1 METQPLKIFLTITI
15 IFLYLLGH
23 VMSKESSSP
32 SRSLCNGSVREC
44 SSLEETEERT
54 VIMESWSSQ
63 RLTEEQTQTLSYKAL
78 RRNQPACDGGN
89 RGESY
94 SNRCLPPPSN
104 PYSRGC
110 SKHYRCRGDSW
121 PLTIIMMT
129 LYVLLI
135 WCLSVWIV
143 LVSSVI

>member
-1 METQPLKIFLTITI
+1 METQPFKILLTITI
-15 IFLYLLGH
+15 VFIYLLAH
-23 VMSKESSSP
+23 VTSKESSSP
-32 SRSLCNGSVREC
+32 SLCNGSVGEC
-44 SSLEETEERT
+44 SSVVETEEMK

-63 RLTEEQTQTLSYKAL
+63 RFTEEQTQTLSYKAL

-121 PLTIIMMT
+121 PLAIIMMT
-129 LYVLLI
+129 LYVILI
-135 WCLSVWIV
+135 WSLSVWIV

>member
-1 METQPLKIFLTITI
+1 METQPFKNFLTITI

-23 VMSKESSSP
+23 VMSKSSSSP
-32 SRSLCNGSVREC
+32 SLCNGMEGEC
-44 SSLEETEERT
+44 STVVEAEEMT

-63 RLTEEQTQTLSYKAL
+63 RLMEEQTQTLSYKAL

-94 SNRCLPPPSN
+94 SSKCLPPPSN

-110 SKHYRCRGDSW
+110 SKHYRCRGDS
-121 PLTIIMMT
+121 
-129 LYVLLI
+129 
-135 WCLSVWIV
+135 
-143 LVSSVI
+143 